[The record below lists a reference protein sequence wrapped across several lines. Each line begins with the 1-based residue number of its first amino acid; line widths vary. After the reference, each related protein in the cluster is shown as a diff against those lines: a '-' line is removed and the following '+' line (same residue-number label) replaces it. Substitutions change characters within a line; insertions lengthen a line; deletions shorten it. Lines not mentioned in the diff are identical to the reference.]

1 MYWTLVN
8 GFLSVVI
15 VATCMRKNYSIYSI
29 IEHIF
34 FIILLCLGQ
43 HQTASF
49 CFCISVKVV
58 VSLGFFIWETNGL
71 NSDNDNDNNGA
82 NKLKDKDNLSILR
95 YLIGNCRQ
103 PCHSMIAVGETVHHY
118 TPSTEA
124 GSSDHP
130 FGIEDRLFNLN
141 PKVHTKKLSTL
152 QPNMFYSPCVGFAIP
167 NFDEENMKQRLDV
180 CGKCHDWAVS
190 VVYVLSCHKFLSYS
204 AVSYVRWVSWVG
216 CALLLVFCFGDST
229 NPTNDY
235 KKGLFLSDLILQLIT
250 LLDIINMVKF
260 KLEEDKVSAYFKR
273 SSVFHILKLVVLCI
287 VIGLLK
293 QIVPIQMHYYG
304 YFIYILICAIC
315 GFIVNFWTKQFVPRD
330 SNIRKD
336 SDDKKN
342 E

>member
-1 MYWTLVN
+1 MYLTLFN

-15 VATCMRKNYSIYSI
+15 VATCKYKGYSIYSI

-34 FIILLCLGQ
+34 FIILLCLGH

-71 NSDNDNDNNGA
+71 NSDNNGA
-82 NKLKDKDNLSILR
+82 NKLKDKVNLSILR
-95 YLIGNCRQ
+95 YLIGNCRHL
-103 PCHSMIAVGETVHHY
+103 CYSMIAVGEMVYHY
-118 TPSTEA
+118 TQEPAA
-124 GSSDHP
+124 GSSNYP
-130 FGIEDRLFNLN
+130 LGVADRLFNLK
-141 PKVHTKKLSTL
+141 PGVHRKKLSEL
-152 QPNMFYSPCVGFAIP
+152 QPNMFHSPCVGFAIP
-167 NFDEENMKQRLDV
+167 NFDEENMKQRLEV
-180 CGKCHDWAVS
+180 CGKCHNWDVS
-190 VVYVLSCHKFLSYS
+190 AEYVLSYHKFLSYS

-216 CALLLVFCFGDST
+216 CLILCTFCFGDST
-229 NPTNDY
+229 NDY
-235 KKGLFLSDLILQLIT
+235 KKGVFLSDLILQFIT

-260 KLEEDKVSAYFKR
+260 KLEEDKVSAYFNR

-304 YFIYILICAIC
+304 YFIYILISAIC
-315 GFIVNFWTKQFVPRD
+315 GFIVHFWTDQFVPRD